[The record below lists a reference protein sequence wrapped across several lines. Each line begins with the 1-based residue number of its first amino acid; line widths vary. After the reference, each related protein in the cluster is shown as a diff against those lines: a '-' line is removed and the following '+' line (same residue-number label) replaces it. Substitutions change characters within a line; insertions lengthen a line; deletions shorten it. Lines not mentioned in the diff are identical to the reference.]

1 VRVHPLLNGQL
12 GDPYLGELLLQLHA
26 DGISGDVLL
35 ARSDA
40 RGNILLQHGEIVHAQ
55 ACGPDPDRQGL
66 RGAAALYAMMAWPS
80 GRYQLMTAAGW
91 PERTISSSFEDL
103 LLEASRR
110 IGVWE
115 EVRMRLPAADTVL
128 GIDAASI
135 GVIRSRFSSVE
146 LTVLEQAAKRLTL
159 QEILDESKLGAALC
173 GQAILRLLS
182 IGLLRVELSVTI
194 QRLFDSD
201 LRTIFPVHEPLWR
214 EMLIMLNPMLERP
227 NTSDPLI
234 AKVDGLIDG
243 KTSLYEI
250 ARKLEV
256 SEAQVLSAIDHLV
269 AARRIHLRAMRPH

>member
-1 VRVHPLLNGQL
+1 MQPLLNGEL
-12 GDPYLGELLLQLHA
+12 GDPYLGELLLHLHA
-26 DGISGDVLL
+26 DTMSGDVLITK
-35 ARSDA
+35 SDA
-40 RGNILLQHGEIVHAQ
+40 RGSILLQNGEIVHAQ
-55 ACGPDPDRQGL
+55 AYGADPDRDGR
-66 RGAAALYAMMAWPS
+66 RGATALYAMMAWSS
-80 GRYQLMTAAGW
+80 GRYQLTTAAPW
-91 PERTISSSFEDL
+91 AERTISSSFEDL

-110 IGVWE
+110 LGLWD

-146 LTVLEQAAKRLTL
+146 LSVLEQAAKRLTL

-234 AKVDGLIDG
+234 AKVDGLVDG
-243 KTSLYEI
+243 KTSLYDI

-256 SEAQVLSAIDHLV
+256 SEAQVLSAIDHLT
-269 AARRIHLRAMRPH
+269 AARHIHLRAMRPR